1 MDQSP
6 VFVGYCCCIQ
16 LRSSMKSK
24 YPWDSNHHY
33 DNGWKK
39 YNHHCLPKGFNHP
52 HLGKTIILMVVEA
65 WFSKM
70 FYYPYLGS
78 FWQGESW
85 KLKEIDD

>member
-6 VFVGYCCCIQ
+6 VFVGYCCIQ
-16 LRSSMKSK
+16 LRASMKSK

-52 HLGKTIILMVVEA
+52 NWVNHYFNGGGSVV
-65 WFSKM
+65 FKDVLL
-70 FYYPYLGS
+70 PLP
-78 FWQGESW
+78 GELLARR
-85 KLKEIDD
+85 KLEVERN